1 MKNTFDD
8 KMTEIMIGEAVTAL
22 LDEDVAINWIALT
35 ERLRAAVEGETDEDR
50 IRAGMRAIEEVRRE
64 MNAQKE
70 TGKTG
75 AAQVHVHQGKLH

>member
-22 LDEDVAINWIALT
+22 LDEDVAISWTALT
-35 ERLRAAVEGETDEDR
+35 ERLRAAIEGETNEDR

-64 MNAQKE
+64 MNAQKDKGR
-70 TGKTG
+70 TGGT
-75 AAQVHVHQGKLH
+75 QVHAHHGKLH

>member
-8 KMTEIMIGEAVTAL
+8 KMTEIMIGEAVTAQ

-35 ERLRAAVEGETDEDR
+35 ERLRAAIEGETDEDR

-64 MNAQKE
+64 MNAQKD
-70 TGKTG
+70 TDKTG